1 MRSRVCGLWVFVGIM
16 ELENHVSVSIKLI
29 MSGVITVGDYEL
41 LEKQKEGYI
50 KTEGMKH
57 REWFDEY
64 IARIRNTNEIVL
76 MARVKNG
83 LDVKGIE
90 SRFPQLKECSNEHL
104 VRYLDIVKKDEELWV
119 VIPSRVDRID
129 CYGELR
135 LLFSF
140 PILGA

>member
-1 MRSRVCGLWVFVGIM
+1 MKGM
-16 ELENHVSVSIKLI
+16 
-29 MSGVITVGDYEL
+29 
-41 LEKQKEGYI
+41 KQ
-50 KTEGMKH
+50 TEGMKC

-64 IARIRNTNEIVL
+64 RGRNQNTNEIVL

-104 VRYLDIVKKDEELWV
+104 MRYIDVVKKDDELWV

-129 CYGELR
+129 CNGEL
-135 LLFSF
+135 
-140 PILGA
+140 